1 MGLDMYLQRTPKIEK
16 CTLQDIKAVEGYFCW
31 KNAKTRGEKCT
42 FKEWCGI
49 SYKDLNKKAIKQLEP
64 YFIKRYQ
71 AWDKEHKYGFNSIFE
86 DIGYWR
92 KANAIHAWFVK
103 NVQNNIDNCQS
114 HEVSKEQLAKLYL
127 ICKTIVTESTLA
139 PDKVIN
145 GQRFNNETGEWEN
158 IYEDGYIITNPELAA
173 KLLPTQSGFFFG
185 GTDYDEYYMEDVKY
199 TFELLPK
206 IISETD
212 FDKQVI
218 SYRSSW

>member
-1 MGLDMYLQRTPKIEK
+1 MGLDMYLQRTPKIEN
-16 CTLQDIKAVEGYFCW
+16 CTPQDIEAVEGYFYW

-42 FKEWCGI
+42 LKEWCGI

-71 AWDKEHKYGFNSIFE
+71 TWDKEHKYGFNSIFE
-86 DIGYWR
+86 EVGYWK
-92 KANAIHAWFVK
+92 KANAIHTWFVK
-103 NVQNNIDNCQS
+103 NVQNSVDNCQS
-114 HEVSKEQLAKLYL
+114 YEVSKEQLMKLYL

-139 PDKVIN
+139 LDKVIS
-145 GQRFNNETGEWEN
+145 GQCFNNETGEWEN

-185 GTDYDEYYMEDVKY
+185 GTNYDEYYMEDVKY

>member
-1 MGLDMYLQRTPKIEK
+1 MGLDMYLQRAPKIEN
-16 CTLQDIKAVEGYFCW
+16 CTLQDIKVVERYFRW
-31 KNAKTRGEKCT
+31 KDAKTRGEKCT
-42 FKEWCGI
+42 LKEWCGI
-49 SYKDLNKKAIKQLEP
+49 PYKEVNKKAITQLES
-64 YFIKRYQ
+64 YFTKRYGV
-71 AWDKEHKYGFNSIFE
+71 WDANHEYGFDTIFE
-86 DIGYWR
+86 DVGYWR
-92 KANAIHAWFVK
+92 KANAIHAWFVD
-103 NVQNNIDNCQS
+103 NVQDGEDDCEP
-114 HEVSKEQLAKLYL
+114 HEVSKEQLMKLYL

-158 IYEDGYIITNPELAA
+158 IYVDGYIITNPELAA

-185 GTDYDEYYMEDVKY
+185 STNYNEYYIKYVKY

>member
-1 MGLDMYLQRTPKIEK
+1 MGLDMYLQRAPKIEN
-16 CTLQDIKAVEGYFCW
+16 CTLQDIKVVESYFRW
-31 KNAKTRGEKCT
+31 KDAKTRGEKCT
-42 FKEWCGI
+42 
-49 SYKDLNKKAIKQLEP
+49 LKA

-86 DIGYWR
+86 NAGYWR
-92 KANAIHAWFVK
+92 KANAIHAWFVD
-103 NVQNNIDNCQS
+103 NVQDGEDDCEP
-114 HEVSKEQLAKLYL
+114 HEVSKEQLMKLYL

>member
-31 KNAKTRGEKCT
+31 KDAKTRGEKCT
-42 FKEWCGI
+42 LKEWCGI
-49 SYKDLNKKAIKQLEP
+49 PYKEVNKKAITQLEP
-64 YFIKRYQ
+64 YFTKRYRV
-71 AWDKEHKYGFNSIFE
+71 WDENHKYGFDTIFE
-86 DIGYWR
+86 DVGYWR
-92 KANAIHAWFVK
+92 KANAIHAWFVD
-103 NVQNNIDNCQS
+103 NVQEGKDDCEP
-114 HEVSKEQLAKLYL
+114 HEVSKEQLMKLYL

>member
-1 MGLDMYLQRTPKIEK
+1 ML
-16 CTLQDIKAVEGYFCW
+16 F
-31 KNAKTRGEKCT
+31 
-42 FKEWCGI
+42 
-49 SYKDLNKKAIKQLEP
+49 
-64 YFIKRYQ
+64 
-71 AWDKEHKYGFNSIFE
+71 H
-86 DIGYWR
+86 
-92 KANAIHAWFVK
+92 
-103 NVQNNIDNCQS
+103 
-114 HEVSKEQLAKLYL
+114 KEQLAKLYL

-139 PDKVIN
+139 PNKIVS
-145 GQRFNNETGEWEN
+145 GQQCNKDGEWEN

>member
-1 MGLDMYLQRTPKIEK
+1 MGLDMYLQRTPKIEN
-16 CTLQDIKAVEGYFCW
+16 CTLQDIKVVESYFRW
-31 KNAKTRGEKCT
+31 KDAKTRGEKCT

-49 SYKDLNKKAIKQLEP
+49 PYKEVNKKAITQLEP
-64 YFIKRYQ
+64 YFTKRYGV
-71 AWDKEHKYGFNSIFE
+71 WDKEHKYGFDTIFE
-86 DIGYWR
+86 DVGYWR
-92 KANAIHAWFVK
+92 KANAIHAWFVD
-103 NVQNNIDNCQS
+103 NVQDGKDDCEP
-114 HEVSKEQLAKLYL
+114 HEVSKEQLMKLYL

-158 IYEDGYIITNPELAA
+158 IYVDGYIITNPELAA

-185 GTDYDEYYMEDVKY
+185 STDYDEYYMEDVKY

>member
-1 MGLDMYLQRTPKIEK
+1 MHESAFEIDDNIAIY
-16 CTLQDIKAVEGYFCW
+16 DGYTDGTHWNGWACPWF
-31 KNAKTRGEKCT
+31 T
-42 FKEWCGI
+42 KET
-49 SYKDLNKKAIKQLEP
+49 ALE
-64 YFIKRYQ
+64 I
-71 AWDKEHKYGFNSIFE
+71 ADAH
-86 DIGYWR
+86 
-92 KANAIHAWFVK
+92 
-103 NVQNNIDNCQS
+103 
-114 HEVSKEQLAKLYL
+114 
-127 ICKTIVTESTLA
+127 
-139 PDKVIN
+139 
-145 GQRFNNETGEWEN
+145 WEN

>member
-1 MGLDMYLQRTPKIEK
+1 MGLDMYLQRTPKIEN
-16 CTLQDIKAVEGYFCW
+16 CTLQDIEAVEGYFCW

-71 AWDKEHKYGFNSIFE
+71 VWDKEHKYGFNSIFE

-139 PDKVIN
+139 PNKIVS
-145 GQRFNNETGEWEN
+145 GQQCNKDGEWEN

>member
-1 MGLDMYLQRTPKIEK
+1 MGLDMYLQRTPKIEN
-16 CTLQDIKAVEGYFCW
+16 CTLQDIKVIESYFRW
-31 KNAKTRGEKCT
+31 KDAKTRGEKCT
-42 FKEWCGI
+42 LKEWCGI
-49 SYKDLNKKAIKQLEP
+49 PYKEVNKKAITQLEP
-64 YFIKRYQ
+64 YFTKRYGV
-71 AWDKEHKYGFNSIFE
+71 WNENHKYGFDTIFE
-86 DIGYWR
+86 DVGYWR
-92 KANAIHAWFVK
+92 KANAIHAWFVD
-103 NVQNNIDNCQS
+103 NVQDGKDDCEP
-114 HEVSKEQLAKLYL
+114 HEVSKEQLMKLYL

-145 GQRFNNETGEWEN
+145 GQRFNNETREWEN
-158 IYEDGYIITNPELAA
+158 IYVDGYIITNPELAA
-173 KLLPTQSGFFFG
+173 KLLPTQSEFFFG

>member
-1 MGLDMYLQRTPKIEK
+1 MGLDMYLQRAPKIEN
-16 CTLQDIKAVEGYFCW
+16 CTLQDIKVVESYFRW
-31 KNAKTRGEKCT
+31 KDAKTRGEKCT
-42 FKEWCGI
+42 LKEWCGI

-86 DIGYWR
+86 NVGDWR
-92 KANAIHAWFVK
+92 KANAIHAWFVD
-103 NVQNNIDNCQS
+103 NVQDGEDDCEP
-114 HEVSKEQLAKLYL
+114 HEVSKEQLMKLYL

-145 GQRFNNETGEWEN
+145 GQCFNNETGEWEN

>member
-1 MGLDMYLQRTPKIEK
+1 MGLDMYLQRTPRIEN
-16 CTLQDIKAVEGYFCW
+16 CTLQDIEAVEGYFCW

-42 FKEWCGI
+42 FKEWCGT

-64 YFIKRYQ
+64 YFIKRYGS
-71 AWDKEHKYGFNSIFE
+71 WDKEHKYGFNAIFE
-86 DIGYWR
+86 DVGCWR

-103 NVQNNIDNCQS
+103 NVQSGIDNCRP
-114 HEVSKEQLAKLYL
+114 HEVGKEQLTKLYL

-139 PDKVIN
+139 PHKVIN
-145 GQRFNNETGEWEN
+145 GKRFNNETGKWEN

-173 KLLPTQSGFFFG
+173 KLLPTQRGFFFG
-185 GTDYDEYYMEDVKY
+185 GTDYDEYYMDDIKY

>member
-1 MGLDMYLQRTPKIEK
+1 MGLDMYLQRAPKIEN
-16 CTLQDIKAVEGYFCW
+16 CTLQDIKVVERYFRW
-31 KNAKTRGEKCT
+31 KDAKTRGEKCT
-42 FKEWCGI
+42 LKEWCGI
-49 SYKDLNKKAIKQLEP
+49 PYKEVNKKVITQLEP
-64 YFIKRYQ
+64 YFTKRYGV
-71 AWDKEHKYGFNSIFE
+71 WDANHEYGFDTIFE
-86 DIGYWR
+86 DVGYWR
-92 KANAIHAWFVK
+92 KANAIHAWFVD
-103 NVQNNIDNCQS
+103 NVQDGEDDCEP
-114 HEVSKEQLAKLYL
+114 HEVSKEQLMKLYL

-158 IYEDGYIITNPELAA
+158 IYVDGYIITNPELAA

-185 GTDYDEYYMEDVKY
+185 STNYNEYYIKYVKY

>member
-1 MGLDMYLQRTPKIEK
+1 MHTTGHQSGRGLFLLEK
-16 CTLQDIKAVEGYFCW
+16 C
-31 KNAKTRGEKCT
+31 KTRGEKCT

-139 PDKVIN
+139 PNKIVS
-145 GQRFNNETGEWEN
+145 GQQCNKDGEWEN

>member
-1 MGLDMYLQRTPKIEK
+1 MGLDMYLQRTPKIEN
-16 CTLQDIKAVEGYFCW
+16 CTLQDIKAVEGYFYW
-31 KNAKTRGEKCT
+31 KDAKTRGEKYT
-42 FKEWCGI
+42 LKEWCGI

-71 AWDKEHKYGFNSIFE
+71 AWDKEHKYGFTSIFE

-103 NVQNNIDNCQS
+103 NVQGGVDNCQS
-114 HEVSKEQLAKLYL
+114 HEVSKEQLTKLYL

-139 PDKVIN
+139 PGKVVN

-158 IYEDGYIITNPELAA
+158 IYEDGYILTNPELAA

-185 GTDYDEYYMEDVKY
+185 GTAYDEYYMEEVKY

-218 SYRSSW
+218 SYCSSW

>member
-1 MGLDMYLQRTPKIEK
+1 MGLDMYLQRAPKIEN
-16 CTLQDIKAVEGYFCW
+16 CTLQDIEMVESYFRW
-31 KNAKTRGEKCT
+31 KDAKTRGEKCT
-42 FKEWCGI
+42 LKEWYGI

-86 DIGYWR
+86 NVGYWR
-92 KANAIHAWFVK
+92 KANAIHAWFVD
-103 NVQNNIDNCQS
+103 NVQDGEDDCEP
-114 HEVSKEQLAKLYL
+114 HEVSKEQLMKLYL